1 MRKQLFSKRSACVK
15 VVKAN
20 NQMICRE
27 NAPMQFAAE
36 PNADKSYIRQLKRLI
51 SSLLSISKFQ
61 HSIYGQA
68 SQFFERDADSRQH
81 LQQLEHSWQQS
92 QLQLKTA
99 TAKTEARLIAQVQKE
114 RQAFVD
120 ADHQYQL
127 KRLNRQSQLVM
138 LCQQFLQL
146 SEGNSRSE
154 TILRSSKLLGCL
166 QLLAP
171 SEGEQIASVQQKYKP
186 LYKAAL
192 SLRLLD
198 HLLDRG
204 LVTNSYILQKAEL
217 RHTGGE
223 PEQPCP
229 FRDDVQ
235 IPLLMALLL
244 QDVGHYHP
252 DAMTILC
259 GPHGELPRS
268 RELDV
273 EERQQF
279 LEVSLQA
286 SLRFLLQGI
295 AAPKYRGNSR
305 AERDQFDQNEQ
316 DKLAFAATLL
326 RNANAP
332 GVGIGNL
339 LKIPQ
344 VYASAVLPGRNR
356 FDYQALP
363 KVALILKNGA
373 SQGRYDPRMAD
384 ALLTITGIF
393 PQGYGIVFLPKAQPG
408 QPVERYEFAIVNSLY
423 PLQAEV
429 PICRIVTRNLQ
440 FRHIGQNCTVSVAH
454 NLYFKPA
461 RQQLAII
468 PQARL
473 SDILSKLS
481 SGFDPGQLR
490 HMLPRY
496 WHPDEFFA
504 DPKHQNLWNRT
515 ELISN

>member
-1 MRKQLFSKRSACVK
+1 
-15 VVKAN
+15 VVIAI

-27 NAPMQFAAE
+27 NALMQFASE
-36 PNADKSYIRQLKRLI
+36 PNTEKSYIRQLKRLI
-51 SSLLSISKFQ
+51 SSLLSVSKFQ

-68 SQFFERDADSRQH
+68 SQFYETDADARQH
-81 LQQLEHSWQQS
+81 LKQLEHSWEQS
-92 QLQLKTA
+92 QQQLKTA
-99 TAKTEARLIAQVQKE
+99 TAKTEERLIAQVQQQ
-114 RQAFVD
+114 RQAFVS
-120 ADHQYQL
+120 AEQQYQK
-127 KRLNRQSQLVM
+127 KRLLRQSQLVM

-146 SEGNSRSE
+146 SEGVNRSD

-171 SEGEQIASVQQKYKP
+171 SEGDLITSVQQKYKP

-198 HLLDRG
+198 HLLERG
-204 LVTNSYILQKAEL
+204 LITNSYILQKAAL
-217 RHTGGE
+217 RLTE
-223 PEQPCP
+223 PEQDQPCP
-229 FRDDVQ
+229 FRNDVQ

-252 DAMTILC
+252 DAMTVLC
-259 GPHGELPRS
+259 GPYGELPRS

-279 LEVSLQA
+279 LEVSLQS

-295 AAPKYRGNSR
+295 GAPKYRGNSR
-305 AERDQFDQNEQ
+305 VERDEFDQNEQ
-316 DKLAFAATLL
+316 DKLAFAATLM

-373 SQGRYDPRMAD
+373 TQGRYDPRMAD

-393 PQGYGIVFLPKAQPG
+393 PQGYGIVFLPKPLSG
-408 QPVERYEFAIVNSLY
+408 QAAERYEFAIVNSLY
-423 PLQAEV
+423 PQQAEV
-429 PICRIVTRNLQ
+429 PLCRVVTRNLQ
-440 FRHIGQNCTVSVAH
+440 FRHSGQNCTISVAN

-461 RQQLAII
+461 RQQLAVI

-481 SGFDPGQLR
+481 SGFEPGQLR

-515 ELISN
+515 ELLSN

>member
-1 MRKQLFSKRSACVK
+1 MNAT
-15 VVKAN
+15 

-27 NAPMQFAAE
+27 NALMQFAAE

-51 SSLLSISKFQ
+51 SSLLSVSKFQ
-61 HSIYGQA
+61 HSMYGQA
-68 SQFFERDADSRQH
+68 SQFFERDASARQE
-81 LQQLEHSWQQS
+81 LQQLEQSWQHS
-92 QLQLKTA
+92 QQQLKTA
-99 TAKTEARLIAQVQKE
+99 TVKTEARLIAQVQQH

-120 ADHQYQL
+120 AEQQYQQ
-127 KRLNRQSQLVM
+127 KRLYRQSQLVM

-154 TILRSSKLLGCL
+154 TILRSSKLLGSL

-171 SEGEQIASVQQKYKP
+171 SEGEQITSVQQKYKP

-198 HLLDRG
+198 HLLERG
-204 LVTNSYILQKAEL
+204 LITNSYILQKAEL
-217 RHTGGE
+217 RLSGGE
-223 PEQPCP
+223 PDQPCP

-235 IPLLMALLL
+235 IPMLMALLL

-252 DAMTILC
+252 DAIAILC

-268 RELDV
+268 RELDM

-305 AERDQFDQNEQ
+305 AERDEFEKNEQ

-339 LKIPQ
+339 IKIPQ

-363 KVALILKNGA
+363 KVALIVKNGA

-393 PQGYGIVFLPKAQPG
+393 PQGYGIVFLPKPQPG
-408 QPVERYEFAIVNSLY
+408 QAVERYEFAIVNSLY

-429 PICRIVTRNLQ
+429 PLCRIVTRNLQ

-481 SGFDPGQLR
+481 SGFEPGQLR

-515 ELISN
+515 ELLSN

>member
-1 MRKQLFSKRSACVK
+1 
-15 VVKAN
+15 
-20 NQMICRE
+20 
-27 NAPMQFAAE
+27 MQFAAE

-51 SSLLSISKFQ
+51 SSLLSVSKFQ

-68 SQFFERDADSRQH
+68 SQFFERDADARYQ
-81 LQQLEHSWQQS
+81 LQLLEQSWQQS

-99 TAKTEARLIAQVQKE
+99 SAKTEARLIAQVQKE
-114 RQAFVD
+114 RQAYVD
-120 ADHQYQL
+120 AEQQYQL
-127 KRLNRQSQLVM
+127 RRQNRQSQLVM

-198 HLLDRG
+198 HLLERG
-204 LVTNSYILQKAEL
+204 LITNSYILQKAQL
-217 RHTGGE
+217 RLAAGDS
-223 PEQPCP
+223 EQSCP

-235 IPLLMALLL
+235 IPMLMALLL

-252 DAMTILC
+252 DAMLVLC
-259 GPHGELPRS
+259 GTHGELPRS

-286 SLRFLLQGI
+286 SLRFLLHGI
-295 AAPKYRGNSR
+295 GTPRYRGNSR
-305 AERDQFDQNEQ
+305 AERDEFEKNEQ

-363 KVALILKNGA
+363 KVALIVKNGA
-373 SQGRYDPRMAD
+373 SQGRFDARMAD
-384 ALLTITGIF
+384 AMLTITGIF

-429 PICRIVTRNLQ
+429 PLCRIVTRNLQ

-481 SGFDPGQLR
+481 SGFEPGQLR

-515 ELISN
+515 ELLSN

>member
-1 MRKQLFSKRSACVK
+1 
-15 VVKAN
+15 
-20 NQMICRE
+20 
-27 NAPMQFAAE
+27 MQFAAE
-36 PNADKSYIRQLKRLI
+36 PNVDKSYILQLKRLI
-51 SSLLSISKFQ
+51 SSLLSVSKFQ
-61 HSIYGQA
+61 HSVYGQA
-68 SQFFERDADSRQH
+68 SQFFERDGDAKLK
-81 LQQLEHSWQQS
+81 LQSLELSWQQS
-92 QLQLKTA
+92 QQQLKTA
-99 TAKTEARLIAQVQKE
+99 TAKTEARLIAQVQLQ
-114 RQAFVD
+114 RQAFVE
-120 ADHQYQL
+120 AEHQYQQ
-127 KRLNRQSQLVM
+127 KRLNRHSQLTM
-138 LCQQFLQL
+138 LCQQFLRL
-146 SEGNSRSE
+146 SEGSSRSE

-171 SEGEQIASVQQKYKP
+171 SEGEQITSVQQKYKP

-198 HLLDRG
+198 HLLERG
-204 LVTNSYILQKAEL
+204 LITNSYILQKAEL
-217 RHTGGE
+217 RLPYGE
-223 PEQPCP
+223 QEQPCP
-229 FRDDVQ
+229 FREDVQ

-252 DAMTILC
+252 EAAAILC
-259 GPHGELPRS
+259 GIHGELPRS

-295 AAPKYRGNSR
+295 GTPKYRGNSR

-326 RNANAP
+326 RNANTP

-363 KVALILKNGA
+363 KVALIIKNGA
-373 SQGRYDPRMAD
+373 SQGRFDARMAD

-393 PQGYGIVFLPKAQPG
+393 PQGYGIVFLPKIQPG
-408 QPVERYEFAIVNSLY
+408 QAVERYEFAIVNSLY
-423 PLQAEV
+423 PQQAEV
-429 PICRIVTRNLQ
+429 PVCRIVTRNLQ
-440 FRHIGQNCTVSVAH
+440 FKHVGQNCTVSVAH
-454 NLYFKPA
+454 NLYFKQA

-468 PQARL
+468 PQTRL
-473 SDILSKLS
+473 SEILGKLS
-481 SGFDPGQLR
+481 SGFEPGQLR
-490 HMLPRY
+490 HLLPRY

-504 DPKHQNLWNRT
+504 NPKHQNLWNRT

>member
-1 MRKQLFSKRSACVK
+1 MLLAS
-15 VVKAN
+15 
-20 NQMICRE
+20 
-27 NAPMQFAAE
+27 E

-51 SSLLSISKFQ
+51 SSLLSVSKFQ

-68 SQFFERDADSRQH
+68 SQFFERDASAKQQ
-81 LQQLEHSWQQS
+81 LQQLEQSWEQS
-92 QLQLKTA
+92 QQQLKTA
-99 TAKTEARLIAQVQKE
+99 TAKTEARLIAQVQQH
-114 RQAFVD
+114 RQAFVT
-120 ADHQYQL
+120 AEQQYQQQ
-127 KRLNRQSQLVM
+127 RQHRQSELVI
-138 LCQQFLQL
+138 LCHQFLKL
-146 SEGNSRSE
+146 SEGVNRSD

-171 SEGEQIASVQQKYKP
+171 SEGDLIASVQQKYKP
-186 LYKAAL
+186 LYKATL

-198 HLLDRG
+198 HLLEQG
-204 LVTNSYILQKAEL
+204 LITNSYILQKAALRLTDREL
-217 RHTGGE
+217 D
-223 PEQPCP
+223 QSCP

-252 DAMTILC
+252 EAMMVLC
-259 GPHGELPRS
+259 GPYGELPRS

-279 LEVSLQA
+279 LESSLQA

-295 AAPKYRGNSR
+295 AVPKYRGNSK
-305 AERDQFDQNEQ
+305 AERDEFDKNEQ
-316 DKLAFAATLL
+316 DKLAFAATLM
-326 RNANAP
+326 RNANDP

-363 KVALILKNGA
+363 KVALILKSGA

-393 PQGYGIVFLPKAQPG
+393 PQGYGIVFLPTPLPG
-408 QPVERYEFAIVNSLY
+408 QVAERYEFAIVNSLY
-423 PLQAEV
+423 PQQAEV
-429 PICRIVTRNLQ
+429 PVCRIVTRNLQ
-440 FRHIGQNCTVSVAH
+440 FRHSGQNCTISVAN

-461 RQQLAII
+461 RQQLAVI

-473 SDILSKLS
+473 SEILSKLS
-481 SGFDPGQLR
+481 SGFETGQLR

-504 DPKHQNLWNRT
+504 NPKHQNLWNRT
-515 ELISN
+515 ELLDN